1 MDLSD
6 TKKFYLAAG
15 ARIREA
21 RGKGT
26 TQEQLANA
34 AGLGRVTIANIEAGR
49 QKLLLHQAIMIADVL
64 GITVAKL
71 IDPVLP
77 KVDKERDLTDAGGAA
92 GFVRTS
98 LQNLHQGISP
108 NPNV

>member
-64 GITVAKL
+64 GMSVAEL
-71 IDPVLP
+71 IDPLLP
-77 KVDKERDLTDAGGAA
+77 KAGEELDLSGAGDAIS
-92 GFVRTS
+92 FVRVALS
-98 LQNLHQGISP
+98 KLSQGTEP
-108 NPNV
+108 NSNV